1 MTFEGLAFSEF
12 GKRAF
17 CVYLRGSQEH
27 AGRCLSLVS
36 YRSSLQRP
44 VLGMSA
50 GVILM
55 NKQGSDED
63 GTEVSLLNSVSF
75 GYEAPSARCSKM
87 TKNKYLNL
95 QKLSLVPETS

>member
-17 CVYLRGSQEH
+17 CVYLRGSQER

-55 NKQGSDED
+55 NKQGRGED
-63 GTEVSLLNSVSF
+63 GTEVKHQFSKLWLRSS
-75 GYEAPSARCSKM
+75 SARYSNV

>member
-17 CVYLRGSQEH
+17 CVYLRGSQER

-44 VLGMSA
+44 VLGTSA
-50 GVILM
+50 GVIVM
-55 NKQGSDED
+55 NTEGGGTD
-63 GTEVSLLNSVSF
+63 GTELKHPF
-75 GYEAPSARCSKM
+75 D
-87 TKNKYLNL
+87 
-95 QKLSLVPETS
+95 KLWLRSS